1 MDISLKNM
9 HHRKTGSFR
18 HRSNGR
24 RFSPRTNN
32 SGDRGRVG
40 QNSFSNNRGRNNFNP
55 NQSAEKLVEKYN
67 TLAKEALSSGD
78 RVLSE
83 NYLQHADHFMRII
96 EIKNLEQNQNKTS
109 NDNVATK
116 EASENSFNSDL
127 TKKDSTIEEKK

>member
-1 MDISLKNM
+1 MR
-9 HHRKTGSFR
+9 HRKTRGFR
-18 HRSNGR
+18 HSSNSRGFRPR
-24 RFSPRTNN
+24 RN
-32 SGDRGRVG
+32 GDE
-40 QNSFSNNRGRNNFNP
+40 QNRNNFN

-109 NDNVATK
+109 NDNVVTK
-116 EASENSFNSDL
+116 EASENSLNSDL

>member
-1 MDISLKNM
+1 MR
-9 HHRKTGSFR
+9 HRKTRGFR
-18 HRSNGR
+18 HSSNSRGFRPHRNGDEQNRRGPTSFSNGR
-24 RFSPRTNN
+24 S
-32 SGDRGRVG
+32 
-40 QNSFSNNRGRNNFNP
+40 RNNFN

-78 RVLSE
+78 GILSE

-96 EIKNLEQNQNKTS
+96 EIKNLGQNQNKTS

-116 EASENSFNSDL
+116 EASENSLNSDL